1 MCDQLK
7 KRYVSFYFIFFLN
20 TDDLV
25 KGILCQL
32 NSIFECGESCLYIHH
47 TQTDISSVD
56 DDDYVLEAMETE
68 NSVYQ
73 KIRLLVSQF

>member
-1 MCDQLK
+1 MWWELFV
-7 KRYVSFYFIFFLN
+7 YS
-20 TDDLV
+20 
-25 KGILCQL
+25 
-32 NSIFECGESCLYIHH
+32 SH
-47 TQTDISSVD
+47 TDISSVDDDD